1 MSKFKIEPTG
11 VERRFGEEEIIV
23 SKTDLNGKIAYV
35 NDVFLNVSG
44 FTEEEVMGQ
53 PHSMI
58 RHPEMPRAVFKLLW
72 DTIQSG
78 NEIFAYVCN
87 MCKNGDHYWVLAHVT
102 PTKGSRGEILGF
114 HSNRRVPERAAVAA
128 AQDVYRAL
136 LAEERRH
143 SDPRKGLEASYQL
156 FTSLLEKAGKQY
168 EEYIWTVGQ

>member
-1 MSKFKIEPTG
+1 MGKLKIEPTG

-23 SKTDLNGKIAYV
+23 SKTDLNGRITYV
-35 NDVFLNVSG
+35 NDVFLRVSG
-44 FTEEEVMGQ
+44 FTEEEVVGQ

-72 DTIQSG
+72 DSIQSG
-78 NEIFAYVCN
+78 SEIFAYVCN

-102 PTKGSRGEILGF
+102 PTKNARGEILGF
-114 HSNRRVPERAAVAA
+114 HSNRRVPDRAALAA
-128 AQDVYRAL
+128 VQDVYAAL

-143 SDPRKGLEASYQL
+143 ADPRKGLDASYQL
-156 FTSLLEKAGKQY
+156 FAGLLERAGKQY